1 MPPKRQK
8 RLYSKPVRLARVAF
22 AEQIPRMSNND
33 LREKLSMAMDGVVLA
48 LPPTDPTERMNFC
61 RHGENHM
68 WRKSC
73 ESFRPK
79 LSGDKEYG
87 NQVPLER
94 AAPMWGGCSAD
105 GFSVIT
111 FHAKKKLN
119 AEEWAK
125 AVTRGALAT
134 AIQAL
139 KPVLVNGP
147 WHVLCDNESFLR
159 AAVSSAAHRTA
170 KVMLWKM
177 PAKSPDP
184 NPVERFWFWLR
195 GKLRAMDLQD
205 SVAKRPVFGNA
216 AYKARVRA
224 VCRSQQAQRVAANQA
239 KLMKRVCRRVV
250 LKKGA
255 ATGF

>member
-1 MPPKRQK
+1 M
-8 RLYSKPVRLARVAF
+8 L
-22 AEQIPRMSNND
+22 
-33 LREKLSMAMDGVVLA
+33 
-48 LPPTDPTERMNFC
+48 
-61 RHGENHM
+61 
-68 WRKSC
+68 
-73 ESFRPK
+73 
-79 LSGDKEYG
+79 
-87 NQVPLER
+87 
-94 AAPMWGGCSAD
+94 GGCSAD
-105 GFSVIT
+105 GFSLIT
-111 FHAKKKLN
+111 SRAKKKLN

-147 WHVLCDNESFLR
+147 WHVLCDNEFFLR
-159 AAVSSAAHRTA
+159 TAVSSAAHRTA

-177 PAKSPDP
+177 PAKSQDP

-195 GKLRAMDLQD
+195 AKLRAMDLQD
-205 SVAKRPVFGNA
+205 AVAKRPVFGNA

-224 VCRSQQAQRVAANQA
+224 VCRSQQAQRVAANKE
-239 KLMKRVCRRVV
+239 KLMKQVCRPVV

>member
-1 MPPKRQK
+1 MLPKRQK

-48 LPPTDPTERMNFC
+48 LPPTDPTERMNFR

-94 AAPMWGGCSAD
+94 AVPMWGGCSAD

-111 FHAKKKLN
+111 FHAKKKPN

-159 AAVSSAAHRTA
+159 AAVSSAAHTNA
-170 KVMLWKM
+170 KVMLWKILPSRWIQIQWSVSSLGCGKNCGPWICRM
-177 PAKSPDP
+177 L
-184 NPVERFWFWLR
+184 LR
-195 GKLRAMDLQD
+195 SGLCWARLLTRRAFAL
-205 SVAKRPVFGNA
+205 S
-216 AYKARVRA
+216 
-224 VCRSQQAQRVAANQA
+224 VAANRHNVWPQT
-239 KLMKRVCRRVV
+239 KRS
-250 LKKGA
+250 
-255 ATGF
+255 